1 MIPSRP
7 CETQSLTQLI
17 PVSAVFCVQVTSSM
31 SFCFAQR
38 LAHFSSATW
47 NGSAWKKTSPTLYFA
62 VDLAGVA
69 DAEFAPRSDAA
80 ITPTA
85 RIPATPA
92 QIPRFAFIVPP
103 PIVDDPNDLPRA
115 VRSADLPAHPLT

>member
-31 SFCFAQR
+31 SFCLAHR

-47 NGSAWKKTSPTLYFA
+47 KGSAWKKTSPTLYLA
-62 VDLAGVA
+62 VDFAGVA
-69 DAEFAPRSDAA
+69 DAEVAPKSDAA
-80 ITPTA
+80 ITQTA
-85 RIPATPA
+85 TIPATAA
-92 QIPRFAFIVPP
+92 QMPRFDFIVPP
-103 PIVDDPNDLPRA
+103 LVVDER
-115 VRSADLPAHPLT
+115 